1 MPADVFQRHQSS
13 VTSHSLVMSYS
24 HLSEMTPFKVSSLLR
39 TDPETTNCT
48 ESWLTLA
55 LANDLS
61 QQMTKE
67 NEEGVR

>member
-1 MPADVFQRHQSS
+1 MLADVFQRHQSS
-13 VTSHSLVMSYS
+13 VTSHIPVMSYS
-24 HLSEMTPFKVSSLLR
+24 HLSEVTPFKVSSLVR
-39 TDPETTNCT
+39 TDLATTNCT

-67 NEEGVR
+67 NEKGVR